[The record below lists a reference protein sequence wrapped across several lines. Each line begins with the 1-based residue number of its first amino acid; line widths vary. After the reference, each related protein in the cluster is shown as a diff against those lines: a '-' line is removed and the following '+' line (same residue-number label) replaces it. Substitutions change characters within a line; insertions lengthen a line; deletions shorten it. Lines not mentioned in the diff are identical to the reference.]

1 MSCGIAYPKNEFPH
15 HQPLGWKALISINLG
30 DGILVQDC
38 RRQHQEPQQVFKI
51 TAPSNRNNVHFICVV
66 AGFGSHVDPR
76 SAPTRQ
82 DKSHKNNS
90 STWRWETDRRN
101 SIGEGGGGVMGG
113 GVHKKAI
120 QTHCKHSLFSVLAQP
135 PSPPNCAQEP
145 MRNLTE
151 ASTAKQNQ
159 QRQAPKGEIQNKIC
173 LRWTASPFNM
183 LVRKFRKLKI
193 VPPTRRQ
200 FF

>member
-1 MSCGIAYPKNEFPH
+1 
-15 HQPLGWKALISINLG
+15 
-30 DGILVQDC
+30 
-38 RRQHQEPQQVFKI
+38 
-51 TAPSNRNNVHFICVV
+51 
-66 AGFGSHVDPR
+66 
-76 SAPTRQ
+76 
-82 DKSHKNNS
+82 
-90 STWRWETDRRN
+90 
-101 SIGEGGGGVMGG
+101 MGG

-173 LRWTASPFNM
+173 LRRTASPFNM

-193 VPPTRRQ
+193 APPTRKGIFLPISILKKKKKMKKSIAQESCSQCYTKSQSCRTN
-200 FF
+200 FRTTALGHGKHWFP